1 MTSWQRASNYL
12 RTHWQ
17 EAVVA
22 FALFLWTFDS
32 VVFVSSTIGETL
44 GIVGKL
50 MLGTSFQPLVACLL
64 VIVILARG
72 VRTNR
77 AGYAFL
83 AVVVGVLATS
93 FYYTRNMTQIVL
105 LLFLLAMQGMRL
117 DVFARCSLVALLLA
131 LVLVLVISPMPS
143 VELHYDAPN
152 GFLVSTYGFVHPNSF
167 GCLLFAVSTAMV
179 FSFELRRTW
188 PLVLAV
194 CVSCGLCAYFLL
206 SCRTVLALE
215 IVLAVFVLA
224 YGLWHRQLNAFF
236 AQRWV
241 RVVAAALPVLLAI
254 VLLVLLV
261 AFIQGNEFVAS
272 IDRMVGSRMRQAQGL
287 VSTHGG
293 ITLFGRLTEGVSMFT
308 AYTSAKSF
316 VGADSA
322 YYHFALVDG
331 VASMLCWACIY
342 VRAMLKDDRRM
353 PWAPFIVVALLYS
366 LYFVTET
373 APTFITFNC
382 SLLFLSAGIYTERT
396 EAQEASHAEAPA
408 YGSIKSLVAPG
419 VAVGVLALALG
430 WTFLQSR
437 SNGTG
442 LRTCVGDFPAS
453 TQGTLTHA
461 SGAKTEEASFDALP
475 DGTMHVS
482 YAGMELTGIPWKLFT
497 KEGIAYYSIKG
508 MDEESRITYVVML
521 SKPIEATAA
530 NPWGAWSVR
539 VTSSQDMMEGLR
551 LTLEPGGTFK
561 LVSGPYDT
569 IARTEEQM
577 EDYWTISGA
586 WSGSTDSGGTS
597 KEGVSERERI
607 TLSMR

>member
-32 VVFVSSTIGETL
+32 VVFISSTLGATL
-44 GIVGKL
+44 GIVGKV

-64 VIVILARG
+64 VIVILVRG
-72 VRTNR
+72 VRTSPV
-77 AGYAFL
+77 GYVCL
-83 AVVVGVLATS
+83 AVAVGVLATS
-93 FYYTRNMTQIVL
+93 FYYTRNMTQVVL
-105 LLFLLAMQGMRL
+105 LLFLLAVRGMRL
-117 DVFARCSLVALLLA
+117 DVLARCSLVALLSG
-131 LVLVLVISPMPS
+131 LVLVLVVAMSPS

-152 GFLVSTYGFVHPNSF
+152 GFLVSTYGFIHPNSF
-167 GCLLFAVSTAMV
+167 GCLLFAISTAMI
-179 FSFELRRTW
+179 FAFELRRTW
-188 PLVLAV
+188 PIVLAV
-194 CVSCGLCAYFLL
+194 CVACGLCAFFLL

-215 IVLAVFVLA
+215 IVLSVFVLV
-224 YGLWHRQLNAFF
+224 YGLWHRQLDTFF

-241 RVVAAALPVLLAI
+241 RAIAAAIPVLLAS
-254 VLLVLLV
+254 VLLVML
-261 AFIQGNEFVAS
+261 AAYIQGNEFVAS
-272 IDRMVGSRMRQAQGL
+272 IDSVVGSRMRQAQGL
-287 VSTHGG
+287 ISTHGG
-293 ITLFGRLTEGVSMFT
+293 ITLFGRLMEGVSMFT

-322 YYHFALVDG
+322 YFHIALVDG

-342 VRAMLKDDRRM
+342 VRAMLKGDKRT

-373 APTFITFNC
+373 APTNIAFNC
-382 SLLFLSAGIYTERT
+382 SLLFLSTGIHAERT

-408 YGSIKSLVAPG
+408 YGSTKSPIAP
-419 VAVGVLALALG
+419 AIAAGVLALALG

-442 LRTCVGDFPAS
+442 LRTCVGDFPAN
-453 TQGTLTHA
+453 TQGTLTHVV
-461 SGAKTEEASFDALP
+461 GGNTEEASFEALP
-475 DGTMHVS
+475 NGKMHVS

-508 MDEESRITYVVML
+508 MDEKSRITYVVML

-530 NPWGAWSVR
+530 HPWGAWSVR
-539 VTSSQDMMEGLR
+539 VTSSEDMMEGLR
-551 LTLEPGGTFK
+551 LTLEPQGTFK

-569 IARTEEQM
+569 IACTDAQM
-577 EDYWTISGA
+577 EDYWTVSGA
-586 WSGSTDSGGTS
+586 WSGSTDASGTS
-597 KEGVSERERI
+597 IEGTSERERI